1 MQRNSVT
8 YAILFAAAVC
18 IVCAVVVSTSAVKL
32 RPRQLENI
40 ELDRKKNVLMAAGI
54 VEPGTKPSKEEIET
68 QFAAI
73 QSVAVDLRTGEED
86 ASFVVAGYDQQK
98 ALSDPAASFEAPPN
112 AAKLLRLPNHAV
124 VYQLRDDAGRLEML
138 ILPVEGVGLWSTLY
152 GFLALESDL
161 NTIRGLTFYQ
171 HGETP
176 GLGGEVDNPRWKAG
190 WEGRQAFDPAGE
202 PVIAL
207 ARGVAGSVADDPYHV
222 DGLSGATLTA
232 RGVTELVQFWLG
244 DDGFGPYLDRLAPG
258 GA

>member
-1 MQRNSVT
+1 MQRNSIT

-32 RPRQLENI
+32 RPRQQENI
-40 ELDRKKNVLMAAGI
+40 ELDRKKNVLQAAGI
-54 VEPGTKPSKEEIET
+54 LEAGAKATRTEIET

-73 QSVAVDLRTGEED
+73 QPVAVDLRTGEED
-86 ASFVVAGYDQQK
+86 ASFVVAGYDQKK
-98 ALSDPAASFEAPPN
+98 ALSDPAASRAAPPN
-112 AAKLLRLPNHAV
+112 KAKLLRLPNHAV

-244 DDGFGPYLDRLAPG
+244 DDGFGPYLDRLAAG